1 MKKRTGIT
9 IDEDVYDY
17 LKERNINI
25 SGLANSLL
33 KSYVGGKS
41 QSSLDI
47 LNDRISETEN
57 EIDSLQTKLKTKKAK
72 VQRLK
77 KEKKSIKEKQG
88 REDEIIGKYV
98 GMVLQGENIRRYY
111 RHISDLLN
119 LTVVEIRNKVRT
131 ELKNRG
137 ENPQKYEGQI

>member
-77 KEKKSIKEKQG
+77 KKKSQSKKSRGGKMKLLGNTLEWFSKARTFG
-88 REDEIIGKYV
+88 DIIAT
-98 GMVLQGENIRRYY
+98 Y
-111 RHISDLLN
+111 RIC
-119 LTVVEIRNKVRT
+119 
-131 ELKNRG
+131 
-137 ENPQKYEGQI
+137 